1 MTGMSDNL
9 SSIIFVFL
17 HSSIVYWF
25 HDSSNV
31 KHKVT
36 TTDQN
41 YFEES
46 LIHSHAPYSVLVEWE
61 PSLSEH

>member
-9 SSIIFVFL
+9 SGIIFEFL

-46 LIHSHAPYSVLVEWE
+46 LIHSHAPYSALVEWE
-61 PSLSEH
+61 PSSSEH